1 MSDSQSIA
9 APYQGSV
16 PKGVLLGLL
25 LHLLQFLLVPG
36 IGLLLGVF
44 YPDKEPLAAAYL
56 ISAYAWSVTQF
67 VYLGPAAWLAFRRG
81 ERETGK
87 GLLIVAAAGILLNGG
102 CDAWVFG
109 TGR

>member
-44 YPDKEPLAAAYL
+44 YPDKNLLPQP
-56 ISAYAWSVTQF
+56 IS
-67 VYLGPAAWLAFRRG
+67 FRLTPGALRSLCIWG
-81 ERETGK
+81 RRPGSPF
-87 GLLIVAAAGILLNGG
+87 AGANEKQVK
-102 CDAWVFG
+102 VF
-109 TGR
+109 